1 MDCSPKEE
9 RVVTNRTPS
18 DRLVVPFRLIDPSID
33 RIVRESDRIARQA
46 RRDCVPLPDFKIK
59 RRRARR

>member
-9 RVVTNRTPS
+9 RIVTNRTPS
-18 DRLVVPFRLIDPSID
+18 DGLVVPFRMIDPSID

-46 RRDCVPLPDFKIK
+46 RRDSVPLPDFK